1 MKKMVFVAP
10 LILILMLAACTGD
23 VTDQSGGNGATAA
36 ELTALQTEMQ
46 ELKDEMQRLESDS
59 PNEMTSLLHV
69 EQGYAPVMGSVF
81 DSNVGLSKGYYV
93 AEIQDGLYW
102 ATTGTYQIMF
112 LTTGEG
118 VIVVDAP
125 PSFGEN
131 ILSAISDVTDEP
143 ITHVI
148 YSHFHGDHIGGAH
161 VFPDDVIVIAHED
174 TAAQLE
180 RSLPCHQCSGPRPMP
195 DITFSDN
202 YRLEVGNQV
211 IELEYK
217 GPNHTEGNIFIYAPK
232 QNVLMVVDIIFPGW
246 GPFMAVT
253 DDFPGLIAAHDQ
265 ILSYDID
272 TLIAGHLT
280 RLGTREDVVIQK
292 EFVQDLV
299 EAAAK
304 SNLELFATIFSS
316 AFEDAVAIGSG
327 NNPWVPG
334 KIAFDRGAQQ
344 CVDEIL
350 PKWTDRLAGV
360 DVWMFENCWTM
371 AMSLRID

>member
-1 MKKMVFVAP
+1 MKIIVIVAT
-10 LILILMLAACTGD
+10 LILTLLLAACAD
-23 VTDQSGGNGATAA
+23 DALDQSGGTAA
-36 ELTALQTEMQ
+36 ITAELAVLRTEVQ
-46 ELKDEMQRLESDS
+46 QLEGEVQRLESES
-59 PNEMTSLLHV
+59 PNEMTSLQDV
-69 EQGYAPVMGSVF
+69 EPSYAPVMDSVF
-81 DSNVGLSKGYYV
+81 DPNVDLSKGYYV

-102 ATTGTYQIMF
+102 ATEGLYQIMF

-131 ILSAISDVTDEP
+131 ILNAISDVTDEP

-161 VFPDDVIVIAHED
+161 VFPDDAIVIAHED

-180 RSLPCHQCSGPRPMP
+180 RGLPCDQCSGPRPIP
-195 DITFSDN
+195 DITFSDD

-211 IELEYK
+211 LELEYR
-217 GPNHTEGNIFIYAPK
+217 GPNHAEGNIFIYAPK
-232 QNVLMVVDIIFPGW
+232 QKVLMVVDIIFPGW
-246 GPFMAVT
+246 GPFMLVT
-253 DDFPGLIAAHDQ
+253 DDIPGLIAAHDQ

-280 RLGTREDVVIQK
+280 RLGTREDVEIQK

-299 EAAAK
+299 VAAAK
-304 SNLELFATIFSS
+304 SNSELFTTIFFS
-316 AFEDAVAIGSG
+316 AFEDAVAMGSG
-327 NNPWVPG
+327 NNPWLPA

-344 CVDEIL
+344 CVDEVL
-350 PKWTDRLAGV
+350 PKWIDRLAGV
-360 DVWMFENCWTM
+360 DVWMFDNCWTM

>member
-1 MKKMVFVAP
+1 MKKILFAATLLLAP
-10 LILILMLAACTGD
+10 LLA
-23 VTDQSGGNGATAA
+23 VQSGGNQAAAA
-36 ELTALQTEMQ
+36 E
-46 ELKDEMQRLESDS
+46 SF
-59 PNEMTSLLHV
+59 V
-69 EQGYAPVMGSVF
+69 PVMDSVF
-81 DSNVGLSKGYYV
+81 DPSVDLSSGYHV
-93 AEIQDGLYW
+93 AEIRDGLYW
-102 ATTGTYQIMF
+102 ITGGAYQVMF

-161 VFPDDVIVIAHED
+161 VFPDDAIIIAHED

-180 RSLPCHQCSGPRPMP
+180 RGLPCHQCSGPRPIP
-195 DITFSDN
+195 DITFSDS

-211 IELEYK
+211 LELEYK
-217 GPNHTEGNIFIYAPK
+217 GPNHSEGNIFIYAPK
-232 QNVLMVVDIIFPGW
+232 QKVLMVVDVIFPGW
-246 GPFMAVT
+246 GPFMIET
-253 DDFPGLIAAHDQ
+253 DDVAGLIAAHDQ
-265 ILSYDID
+265 VLSYDFD

-280 RLGTREDVVIQK
+280 RLGTREDAEIQK

-299 EAAAK
+299 NAATN
-304 SNLELFATIFSS
+304 SNFELFNSIFSI
-316 AFEDAVAIGSG
+316 AYGEAVNIGSS
-327 NNPWVPG
+327 NNPWAIG
-334 KIAFDRGAQQ
+334 KMAFDRGAQQ
-344 CVDEIL
+344 CVDELL

-360 DVWMFENCWTM
+360 DVWMLENCWKV